1 MLRIY
6 HSRDS
11 NYNNCIFTMKD
22 NIYIK
27 ATVKNGE
34 LHFPIKAVGTRYRK
48 FFEQLPDDS
57 KLEIFIG
64 VSGDKGSNPQL
75 ARIHAMIREIAQEI
89 GYTFAEAKIEVKR
102 ASGLCFVKNK
112 QEYCKSFADCDKEEL
127 NLAIQACIE
136 IGDFNGMQLR

>member
-1 MLRIY
+1 
-6 HSRDS
+6 
-11 NYNNCIFTMKD
+11 MKD

-27 ATVKNGE
+27 ALIKDGE
-34 LHFPIKAVGTRYRK
+34 LHFPIKAIETKYKK
-48 FFEQLPDDS
+48 FLSQLPNDS

-75 ARIHAMIREIAQEI
+75 ARLHAMIKEIAQEI
-89 GYTFAEAKIEVKR
+89 GYTFAETKLNVKR
-102 ASGLCFVKNK
+102 ESGLCLVRNK
-112 QEYCKSFADCDKEEL
+112 QEYCKSFADCDKDEL